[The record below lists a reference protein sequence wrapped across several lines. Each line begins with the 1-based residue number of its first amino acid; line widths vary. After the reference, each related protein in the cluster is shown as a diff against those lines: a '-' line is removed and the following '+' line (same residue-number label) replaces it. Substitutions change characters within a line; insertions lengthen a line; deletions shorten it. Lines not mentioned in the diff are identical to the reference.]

1 MANSFTTQTEPYRKP
16 PMLEDLQGLNV
27 TTESTKAVAALNRFI
42 QQSLN
47 YGNEAE
53 TAISQAIQADPNC
66 AIINAYAAAFYLS
79 QENMS
84 DRQRAIPY
92 LRAAHQYKTSAT
104 EREQLYVEAISAWAS
119 GYINRAIACHETIA
133 DQFPQDLLSV
143 QQGQYHYFYQGD
155 AVRLLQIAER
165 ALTVNPNHPEL
176 LGMVAF
182 GLEQCHQLQQAEW
195 MGRQATALK
204 RQNPWAHHAV
214 AHVLETQKR
223 TEEGI
228 AWMMAVSD
236 TWEAC
241 NSMLYTHNWWH
252 VALFYLKQGAI
263 VEVLALYEDRI
274 WGRARQ
280 HSPKDQ
286 VGAISLLLRLE
297 LQGVNVE
304 RQWAELALVLQHRIH
319 EHALPFQDLHYIY
332 ALARSNPSK
341 AYEMLV
347 SMVAYAHRLDSLQRR
362 RWLEIAVPAARAMI
376 AHALGN
382 WQEVIDRFKPVLPS
396 LWQLG
401 GSHTQRYLFKQV
413 YLNALQQS
421 EQSYRHRPE
430 QFTLSSQF
438 QLRAS

>member
-1 MANSFTTQTEPYRKP
+1 
-16 PMLEDLQGLNV
+16 MLEDLQGLSV
-27 TTESTKAVAALNRFI
+27 TTESASAIDAINWFI
-42 QQSLN
+42 QQSLS
-47 YGNEAE
+47 YGNESE
-53 TAISQAIQADPNC
+53 TAILQALQADPNC
-66 AIINAYAAAFYLS
+66 ALSNAYAAAFYLS
-79 QENMS
+79 QENAV
-84 DRQRAIPY
+84 DRQRASFF
-92 LRAAHQYKTSAT
+92 LQVAEQYSSSAT
-104 EREQLYVEAISAWAS
+104 KREQLYFKAISAWAN
-119 GYINRAIACHETIA
+119 GQINRAIACHETIV

-155 AVRLLQIAER
+155 TAKLLHIAKR
-165 ALTVNPNHPEL
+165 SLMVNPDHPEL

-182 GLEQCHQLQQAEW
+182 GLEQCHQLQEAEW

-204 RQNPWAHHAV
+204 HHNPWAHHAV
-214 AHVLETQKR
+214 AHVLETQQR

-236 TWEAC
+236 TWEGC

-252 VALFYLKQGAI
+252 IALFYLKQGAI
-263 VEVLALYEDRI
+263 AEVLKLYEDRI
-274 WGRARQ
+274 WGRARR

-297 LQGVNVE
+297 LQGVKVD
-304 RQWAELALVLQHRIH
+304 RQWADLAFPLHNRIH

-332 ALARSNPSK
+332 ALARSHQPQQ

-347 SMVAYAHRLDSLQRR
+347 SMIAHAHRLNSLQRD

-382 WQEVIDRFKPVLPS
+382 WQEAATLFKLVLPH

-401 GSHTQRYLFKQV
+401 GSHAQRALFKQV
-413 YLNALQQS
+413 YLNAVQQS
-421 EQSYRHRPE
+421 E
-430 QFTLSSQF
+430 LSFYPLTENSHSLSQLN
-438 QLRAS
+438 LRAS

>member
-1 MANSFTTQTEPYRKP
+1 
-16 PMLEDLQGLNV
+16 MLEDLQGLNV
-27 TTESTKAVAALNRFI
+27 TTESIQAVAALDWFI
-42 QQSLN
+42 QQSLS
-47 YGNEAE
+47 YGNESE
-53 TAISQAIQADPNC
+53 TAISQALQADPNC
-66 AIINAYAAAFYLS
+66 ALANAYAAAFYLS
-79 QENMS
+79 QENVS
-84 DRQRAIPY
+84 DRQRAVSY
-92 LRAAHQYKTSAT
+92 LRVAQQYKSSTT
-104 EREQLYVEAISAWAS
+104 EREQLYVEAISAWAN
-119 GYINRAIACHETIA
+119 GQINHAIACHETIV
-133 DQFPQDLLSV
+133 DQFSQDLLSV

-155 AVRLLQIAER
+155 TAKLLQIAKR
-165 ALTVNPNHPEL
+165 SLTVNPNHPEL

-182 GLEQCHQLQQAEW
+182 GLEQCHQLQEAEW

-214 AHVLETQKR
+214 AHVLETQER
-223 TEEGI
+223 TEEGS

-236 TWEAC
+236 TWECC

-263 VEVLALYEDRI
+263 AEVLTLYENCI

-286 VGAISLLLRLE
+286 VGAISLLLRLD
-297 LQGVNVE
+297 LQGVNVD
-304 RQWAELALVLQHRIH
+304 RQWADLAFLLHNRIH

-332 ALARSNPSK
+332 ALARSHQPQR

-347 SMVAYAHRLDSLQRR
+347 SMVAYAHRLDALQRD

-382 WQEVIDRFKPVLPS
+382 WQESIHLFKSILPH

-401 GSHTQRYLFKQV
+401 GSHAQRCLFKQV
-413 YLNALQQS
+413 YLNAIQQS
-421 EQSYRHRPE
+421 EQSFHR
-430 QFTLSSQF
+430 SSENMHLLPQLN
-438 QLRAS
+438 LRAS